1 MSSPAHAIY
10 SSTLSLSLQ
19 GHEFKPQYDVQLIL
33 NKTAQ
38 SLLLCSAACNQNP
51 SCRIFDYDSSSH
63 RCRLFEADLAN
74 GAIIAVASQTSIVGS
89 VILSAS
95 LYASMYNQSCSAC
108 QENRYQTCS
117 LTTNTCQCPG
127 NSYWNGSMCPLQLF
141 ANAACSQIDACRSD
155 LNLSCIINSYGEFT
169 QCLTGMP
176 NPPTAATLTAA
187 TMTAATVTA
196 VTMTVTTVATAT
208 LTAETVTIAT
218 MTAATVTVATLTTV
232 PMAAATVAAVTMTAA
247 MVTAAT
253 VTASASKC

>member
-1 MSSPAHAIY
+1 
-10 SSTLSLSLQ
+10 
-19 GHEFKPQYDVQLIL
+19 
-33 NKTAQ
+33 
-38 SLLLCSAACNQNP
+38 
-51 SCRIFDYDSSSH
+51 FDYDSSSH

-176 NPPTAATLTAA
+176 NRPTAA

>member
-176 NPPTAATLTAA
+176 EST
-187 TMTAATVTA
+187 
-196 VTMTVTTVATAT
+196 
-208 LTAETVTIAT
+208 
-218 MTAATVTVATLTTV
+218 
-232 PMAAATVAAVTMTAA
+232 TAA

-253 VTASASKC
+253 VTAATVTATTVTTATVTAVTVTATSVTSATVPAAIVTAATVTTATVTTATVTAST